1 MSPCTCITPSIGA
14 IGCKSIAT
22 MRGRSPSLVAEH
34 IRNKESK
41 KASDTHNQITH
52 KQRVA
57 HILTWNQGTV
67 LLVHTGSGS
76 KPTSGNGKSSNQT
89 NNFGTDGLLGTAQG
103 RIPGSSF
110 QEQHTDQPHV
120 SLLIISPKGKCFS
133 SAPYCSFMVRDMAT
147 TTSTGWASKQVVQSD
162 TLEDVELLVYLE
174 ELEGAASSPS
184 FLLGLPVVDVLSSR
198 RAARWEAERQSG
210 WGGAGRRV

>member
-41 KASDTHNQITH
+41 KPSDTHNQITH

-76 KPTSGNGKSSNQT
+76 KPTSANSKWSNQT
-89 NNFGTDGLLGTAQG
+89 KKLWYGWATGHGHKEGYLAPAS
-103 RIPGSSF
+103 RSST
-110 QEQHTDQPHV
+110 QINHTFHSYNKPQRKV
-120 SLLIISPKGKCFS
+120 FFISSLLFVHGPSRQSYYSNRVSI
-133 SAPYCSFMVRDMAT
+133 
-147 TTSTGWASKQVVQSD
+147 SKQVVQ
-162 TLEDVELLVYLE
+162 
-174 ELEGAASSPS
+174 ASKVIPWKMSNSWSIWRSLKALRALHPS
-184 FLLGLPVVDVLSSR
+184 SLAFR
-198 RAARWEAERQSG
+198 
-210 WGGAGRRV
+210 